1 MQEPKIEFPCDYPIK
16 VIGTSSPEF
25 LSLIMTIV
33 QKYDSSMALDKT
45 KERVS
50 REGNYT
56 SITLLFWATGEGQ
69 LKDMFAELKECDD
82 VHMVL

>member
-1 MQEPKIEFPCDYPIK
+1 MHEPKIEFPCDYPIK

-33 QKYDSSMALDKT
+33 QKYDSSMGLDKT

-56 SITLLFWATGEGQ
+56 SITFLFWATGESQ
-69 LKDMFAELKECDD
+69 LKKMFAELKQCSD